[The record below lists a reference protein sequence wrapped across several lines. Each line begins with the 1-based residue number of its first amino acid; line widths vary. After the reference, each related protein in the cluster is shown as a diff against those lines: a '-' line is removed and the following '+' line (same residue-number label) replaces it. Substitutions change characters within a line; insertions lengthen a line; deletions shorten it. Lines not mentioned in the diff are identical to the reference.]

1 MFDPDDGSLVAPE
14 ARNRNKEIAA
24 ATKTS
29 EISKISEFGDLSC
42 LKLSKLP
49 TFLGGF
55 LQLFAL
61 LRLGCGQSK

>member
-29 EISKISEFGDLSC
+29 EISISEFGDLSC